1 MKKVNYYKKFI
12 IFFGISIVFGIGLIQ
27 LIIYPKNIYYKNNL
41 MPANNQ
47 WQSLNKN
54 DRKQI
59 TKEINIKSKQ
69 LEILKN
75 KLKSDLQEK
84 ENIKSNQI
92 RQNKNKLCQ
101 IKTLSQNQ
109 TLGIII
115 LTDNNKYWIITP
127 KNEEIPKNKIQIQVN
142 NTYEIGQ
149 KETSKDLPQG
159 LNKLSKDF
167 EIISFSSKNKYPIIA
182 LDSQKGNQK
191 YYQGQM
197 LYSFVISPS
206 GIIAFQESFI
216 SENINLTNQNIS
228 TNVQIPISSRN
239 DSTNPQTVFFTENGN
254 LLGFL
259 TNAKNKNEKGIKY
272 LKVILPTSF
281 NNEIITKK
289 TPQVETQ
296 NQQKSS
302 HIETL
307 IPELNTI
314 TLFINTGYNLGT
326 GIIVKQEKILNQK
339 KIKYY
344 ALTNRH
350 VIESFYNA
358 QNHPNKSKSIYVENE
373 IIGETPAELYAFIGN
388 KREYDDIAIITFTL
402 NEGKEVKIINEN
414 IKKHVDFDEQNLKQ
428 EINIEQGET
437 IYALGCQKGLQTQI
451 QPFTFLDLY
460 FQNKQKVQ
468 IQYKKNLFK
477 QGIISYLNEKEINLD
492 ITLDAGNSGG
502 PLFNASG
509 KLIGINKSYYKYLRI
524 SQSININHVKQ
535 LFYHLL
541 KLKQN
546 KKEETKFKLSEN
558 IPQKI
563 KQLQELSPAKT
574 QIILKD
580 LFKYLQDQHE
590 HKIIFES
597 SNRINQI
604 LTINLH
610 GSESLQIVNCDFKTY
625 HKLEFTVEEDPQSE
639 TFLLTFQLFHNQEET
654 KPTYQETISIYPQDI
669 EKIFLTF
676 ETKELSYES
685 FLTKEKTNL
694 EAKIALITQEENEK
708 DPREKHQDQEEFIKK
723 EMLQTVV
730 LCQNIDNQKDPNLGI
745 IINKKQLDNETPNFL
760 YTVIFKQNNNQ
771 ITDVIYNTFNNKVK
785 ITIQTPYGLQDEEGQ
800 YQNIA
805 ILFNPFVYINFT
817 SDKEYLVTNLA
828 QNNPILGETIYLI
841 SDCNDI
847 SKKALAPHI
856 FHSHLA
862 NDIYHH
868 SQEIM
873 VDTTFLTGCLQEEAS
888 STNSY
893 YNNWFLFDSQGDL
906 VNICSKQD
914 IINYSIP
921 EFPFIIFPKLNIT
934 FNKLL
939 QINFVKVY
947 IFIILSLLS
956 FAIFLII
963 AYFNNQENKYRCLQ
977 QQLSLYN

>member
-1 MKKVNYYKKFI
+1 MIQI
-12 IFFGISIVFGIGLIQ
+12 IR
-27 LIIYPKNIYYKNNL
+27 YPKNIYYKNNL
-41 MPANNQ
+41 ISANNQ
-47 WQSLNKN
+47 WQSLAKT
-54 DRKQI
+54 DRKLI
-59 TKEINIKSKQ
+59 TQEINTKNQ
-69 LEILKN
+69 HLETLKN
-75 KLKSDLQEK
+75 ELKSDLQKK

-101 IKTLSQNQ
+101 IKTSNQNQ
-109 TLGIII
+109 ALGIII
-115 LTDNNKYWIITP
+115 FADNNKYWIITP
-127 KNEEIPKNKIQIQVN
+127 KNEKIPKNQIQIKFN

-149 KETSKDLPQG
+149 KREKNKDLPQEF
-159 LNKLSKDF
+159 NKLSQDF
-167 EIISFSSKNKYPIIA
+167 DIINFSSKNEYPIII

-197 LYSFVISPS
+197 LHSFVISPS

-216 SENINLTNQNIS
+216 SENITLTNQNIS

-272 LKVILPTSF
+272 LKVILPISF
-281 NNEIITKK
+281 NNATIPKT
-289 TPQVETQ
+289 TPQEETQ
-296 NQQKSS
+296 NQPESS
-302 HIETL
+302 HIKTL
-307 IPELNTI
+307 LSELNTI
-314 TLFINTGYNLGT
+314 TLFINTGYSLGT
-326 GIIVKQEKILNQK
+326 GIIVKQEKIPNQE

-344 ALTNRH
+344 TLTNRH
-350 VIESFYNA
+350 VIESFYDA
-358 QNHPNKSKSIYVENE
+358 QKRNNLNTSKSIYVENE
-373 IIGETPAELYAFIGN
+373 TIGNIPAELYAFIGN
-388 KREYDDIAIITFTL
+388 QREYDDIAIITFTL
-402 NEGKEVKIINEN
+402 NQGEKTEIINAN
-414 IKKHVDFDEQNLKQ
+414 IKKHVAFDEQNLKQ

-451 QPFTFLDLY
+451 QPFSFLDLF
-460 FQNKQKVQ
+460 FQLKQQDQ

-541 KLKQN
+541 KLKQSN
-546 KKEETKFKLSEN
+546 YNETKFQLPED

-563 KQLQELSPAKT
+563 KQLQEQFPTKT

-580 LFKYLQDQHE
+580 LFKYLQNQPE
-590 HKIIFES
+590 HKIICKS
-597 SNRINQI
+597 PNGANQI

-610 GSESLQIVNCDFKTY
+610 GSESLQIVNCDFNTY
-625 HKLEFTVEEDPQSE
+625 HKLELTVKEDLRWQ
-639 TFLLTFQLFHNQEET
+639 TFLLTFQLFHNQETT
-654 KPTYQETISIYPQDI
+654 KPAYQETISIYPQDI
-669 EKIFLTF
+669 EKLFLTF

-685 FLTKEKTNL
+685 LLTKEQTNL
-694 EAKIALITQEENEK
+694 KEKIALISQEENEK
-708 DPREKHQDQEEFIKK
+708 DPREKHQNQEEFIKK
-723 EMLQTVV
+723 EILQTVV
-730 LCQNIDNQKDPNLGI
+730 LCQNIDNQKDSNLGI

-760 YTVIFKQNNNQ
+760 YTVIFKPNNNNQ
-771 ITDVIYNTFNNKVK
+771 ITDAIYNTFNNKVK

-805 ILFNPFVYINFT
+805 TFFNPFVYINFT

-828 QNNPILGETIYLI
+828 SNNPILGETIYLI

-847 SKKALAPHI
+847 SKKALAPHL

-862 NDIYHH
+862 NDICHQ

-873 VDTTFLTGCLQEEAS
+873 VDTTFLTGCLQEEVS

-893 YNNWFLFDSQGDL
+893 YNNWFLFNSQGNL
-906 VNICSKQD
+906 VNMCSKQD
-914 IINYSIP
+914 IIDYSIP
-921 EFPFIIFPKLNIT
+921 EFPFIIFPKLNIA

-939 QINFVKVY
+939 QINFVQLY
-947 IFIILSLLS
+947 IFIIWSLLS
-956 FAIFLII
+956 IAIFLII
-963 AYFNNQENKYRCLQ
+963 TYFNNPKNKYYCLQ
-977 QQLSLYN
+977 QQLTLYN